1 MEQNNLMEYKWLLVG
16 RRSLRWECDSKS
28 AKHENGK
35 VDGLMWAIDPSQPG
49 TGHRLQELLQ
59 PWDAGAVEP
68 MGGLGGECWGN
79 PPKSQSVLMLPEH
92 PRCAVPEHSNQLSV
106 AWRVPSQT

>member
-1 MEQNNLMEYKWLLVG
+1 MECKWLLVG
-16 RRSLRWECDSKS
+16 RRLLRWERDSKS

-35 VDGLMWAIDPSQPG
+35 VDGLMWATEPSQPG
-49 TGHRLQELLQ
+49 TGHRLQELPQ

-68 MGGLGGECWGN
+68 MGGGGD